1 MDVSDA
7 LGSTLKKFLRLLT
20 EQTLSEVL
28 LDSCDPGCCLL
39 ADGLGSLGDLD
50 SRNFVVT
57 DALDELVSA
66 VTMAS
71 FILSNT
77 SEKRISTS
85 IASTAAKTTGEGSV
99 AQVLKLGRLAEL
111 VDRALPAD
119 AE

>member
-1 MDVSDA
+1 
-7 LGSTLKKFLRLLT
+7 
-20 EQTLSEVL
+20 
-28 LDSCDPGCCLL
+28 
-39 ADGLGSLGDLD
+39 
-50 SRNFVVT
+50 
-57 DALDELVSA
+57 
-66 VTMAS
+66 MAS

-77 SEKRISTS
+77 SEKRNPS